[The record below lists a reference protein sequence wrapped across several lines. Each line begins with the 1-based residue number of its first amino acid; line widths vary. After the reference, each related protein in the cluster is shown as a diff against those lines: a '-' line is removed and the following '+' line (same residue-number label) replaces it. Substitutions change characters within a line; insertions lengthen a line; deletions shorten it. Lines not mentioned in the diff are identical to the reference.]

1 MRSVP
6 LIGSGVG
13 SQDEERSHSPRLTM
27 QWGVFTFICGSLLLS
42 LLVSTTASTDKS
54 EGTYM
59 CLLPMDTG
67 PCKALFLRY
76 FFNRLTQKCQMFPYG
91 GCMGNENN
99 FESKKEC
106 LSRCGRFILPQIS
119 SKCWQTQEPGRCRA
133 YFRRYFYNFKMGM
146 CEEFVYGGCN
156 GNGNNF
162 KDQYS
167 CQLEC
172 NPSSLIPSF
181 CTKPKDRG
189 ACKANI
195 PRLYFNPD
203 SYSCEKFSYT
213 GCGGNDNNFSTLK
226 SCQKICRPRARKQ
239 LKKKPITTLKYS

>member
-106 LSRCGRFILPQIS
+106 LSRCGRFIRSDFWIYSDTGQICS
-119 SKCWQTQEPGRCRA
+119 MPIDVGPCKAMIPRFYYNAKTQ
-133 YFRRYFYNFKMGM
+133 M
-146 CEEFVYGGCN
+146 CEHFDYGGCK
-156 GNGNNF
+156 GNENNF
-162 KDQYS
+162 LTYAD
-167 CQLEC
+167 
-172 NPSSLIPSF
+172 
-181 CTKPKDRG
+181 
-189 ACKANI
+189 
-195 PRLYFNPD
+195 
-203 SYSCEKFSYT
+203 
-213 GCGGNDNNFSTLK
+213 
-226 SCQKICRPRARKQ
+226 CQKQCGKTMNLGDLLQ
-239 LKKKPITTLKYS
+239 FQ